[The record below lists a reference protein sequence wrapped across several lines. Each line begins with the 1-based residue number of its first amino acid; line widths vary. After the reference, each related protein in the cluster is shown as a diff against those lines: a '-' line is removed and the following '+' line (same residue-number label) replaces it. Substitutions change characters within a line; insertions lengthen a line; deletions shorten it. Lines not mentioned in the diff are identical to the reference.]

1 MVKKQKK
8 LAELISALPDA
19 RLRGDGTLPI
29 TSVTADSRQAGPG
42 ALFVAVHGT
51 GGDGHGYLAQ
61 AVAAGCRAVVHQKAL
76 ADYLDDEGL
85 GALAASVQVGRTRPA
100 PALLARELNDR
111 PDTRL
116 TCAGVT
122 GTNGKTTVS
131 FLLREMLNRLDG
143 PCGLLGTI
151 RYDDGQQSEPA
162 PLTTPGGPVFY
173 HWLGRMVDHG
183 CRSAAMEISSHALD
197 QGRTAGLQLGV
208 AILTNLGRD
217 HLDYHADMAD
227 YLRAKARILDLLR
240 PGAAVVLNRADSHL
254 ATLDLK
260 GRPCVGFDARPGAAP
275 RQERDVALRRAH
287 LGLDGTRLELTHA
300 GRELTLESPLVG
312 TFNVENLLAAF
323 AAGVALGHGPEQ
335 VARALAGVRQVPG
348 RMERFLL
355 PSGGMAV
362 VDYAHTHDALEAV
375 LGACDT
381 LSDGRLLVVFGCGGD
396 RDRGKRPLM
405 AQATARH
412 ADGVWITSDN
422 PRSEDPGTICEDIA
436 AAYRKVTDARADR
449 MEMIVDRTA
458 AIEDALAAAG
468 AGDIVV
474 VAGKGHEDYQL
485 VGDRVLHL
493 DDREIIRHWIRRQ
506 G

>member
-1 MVKKQKK
+1 VKT
-8 LAELISALPDA
+8 LAKLISALPGA
-19 RLRGDGTLPI
+19 RITGDTTLSI
-29 TSVTADSRQAGPG
+29 TSVTADSRQAGP
-42 ALFVAVHGT
+42 ASLFVAVHGT
-51 GGDGHGYLAQ
+51 GGDGHRYLAQ
-61 AVAAGCRAVVHQKAL
+61 AVEAGCRAVVHQGSL
-76 ADYLDDEGL
+76 EQHLDAGQMGL
-85 GALAASVQVGRTRPA
+85 LAASIQVPNTRPA
-100 PALLARELNDR
+100 PALLARELHDR

-131 FLLREMLNRLDG
+131 FLMREMLGQLDG

-151 RYDDGQQSEPA
+151 RYDDGRESEEA

-173 HWLGRMVDHG
+173 SWLARMVQSG

-197 QGRTAGLQLGV
+197 QGRTAGLELDV
-208 AILTNLGRD
+208 AVMTNLGRD
-217 HLDYHADMAD
+217 HLDYHTDMAD
-227 YLRAKARILDLLR
+227 YLQAKARILDLLR
-240 PGAAVVLNRADSHL
+240 PGGAVVLNRADSHL
-254 ATLDLK
+254 GTLDLQ
-260 GRPCVGFDARPGAAP
+260 GHPCVGFDSRPGGRP
-275 RQERDVALRRAH
+275 LGPQDITLRSAR
-287 LGLDGTRLELTHA
+287 LGLEGTRLELTHA
-300 GRELTLESPLVG
+300 GQDLVLESPLVG

-323 AAGVALGHGPEQ
+323 AAGVALGHDPAR
-335 VARALAGVRQVPG
+335 VAGALAGVRQVPG
-348 RMERFLL
+348 RLERFLL

-381 LSDGRLLVVFGCGGD
+381 LSGGRLLAVFGCGGD

-405 AQATARH
+405 ARAAARH

-422 PRSEDPGTICEDIA
+422 PRSEDPREICEDVA
-436 AAYRKVTDARADR
+436 AAYRAVADARADQ
-449 MEMIVDRTA
+449 MEMVVDRKA
-458 AIEDALAAAG
+458 AIEDALAAAT

-474 VAGKGHEDYQL
+474 VAGKGHEDYQI

-493 DDREIIRHWIRRQ
+493 DDREVIRHWIRRQ

>member
-1 MVKKQKK
+1 MVKK
-8 LAELISALPDA
+8 LEELISALPGARMTGDA
-19 RLRGDGTLPI
+19 TLSI

-42 ALFVAVHGT
+42 VLFVAVRGT
-51 GGDGHGYLAQ
+51 GGDGHRFISQ
-61 AVAAGCRAVVHQKAL
+61 AVAAGCPAVVHEEDL
-76 ADYLDDEGL
+76 EGHLDA
-85 GALAASVQVGRTRPA
+85 GARASLAASVQLENTRPA

-116 TCAGVT
+116 VCAGVT

-131 FLLREMLNRLDG
+131 FLLREMLNRLHG

-151 RYDDGQQSEPA
+151 RYDDGKETEKA

-173 HWLGRMVDHG
+173 HWLGKMVGHG

-197 QGRTAGLQLGV
+197 QGRTAGLELGV
-208 AILTNLGRD
+208 AIMTNLGRD
-217 HLDYHADMAD
+217 HLDYHRDMAD

-254 ATLDLK
+254 AGLDLG
-260 GRPCVGFDARPGAAP
+260 GRPCVGFDARPGSVAAGP
-275 RQERDVALRRAH
+275 RDVVLRAAR
-287 LGLDGTRLELTHA
+287 LGLEGTRLELTHA
-300 GRELTLESPLVG
+300 GRDLTLDSPLVG

-323 AAGVALGHGPEQ
+323 AAGVALGHEPFE
-335 VARALAGVRQVPG
+335 VAEALAGVRQVPG
-348 RMERFLL
+348 RLERFLL

-381 LSDGRLLVVFGCGGD
+381 LSGGRLLAVFGCGGD

-405 AQATARH
+405 ARAAARH

-422 PRSEDPGTICEDIA
+422 PRSEDPAAICEDIA
-436 AAYRKVTDARADR
+436 AAYRAVADARADR
-449 MEMIVDRTA
+449 MEMIEDRRE
-458 AIEDALAAAG
+458 AIENALAAARE
-468 AGDIVV
+468 GDVVV
-474 VAGKGHEDYQL
+474 VAGKGHEDYQI
-485 VGDRVLHL
+485 VGDQVLHL
-493 DDREIIRHWIRRQ
+493 DDREIIRHWIRRHS
-506 G
+506 